1 MSSPPNQNPLNQDR
15 TGADLAAAVE
25 AIRERSSFLVTT
37 HENPDGDAL
46 GSLLAMHLALRSLGK
61 DSAMFLA
68 GPAPLPGEYR
78 FLALDELARELPTDA
93 AERTLLAVDCA
104 NESRLGA
111 DPAVLHQTGFTLN
124 IDHHH
129 DNSRFGDVNLVD
141 ADASSTGEVLRGVF
155 AELGVELTPELAEP
169 LYVALVTD
177 TGRFQYANTTPKA
190 LRLAAELVEAGADV
204 HKVFQDVY
212 ENVQFAKLKLL
223 ARALERAQVYEGGG
237 LVISYLLRDDF
248 AQVGAVEPY
257 SEGIIDFLRAVEGA
271 DMAALIREPPRGGSP
286 ARRVSLR
293 ASHDELDVSAIA
305 RAWGGG
311 GHRQAAGFSSDA
323 SIEEITEFLRREFAA
338 VRAAAAAAG

>member
-1 MSSPPNQNPLNQDR
+1 MTSHPNQ
-15 TGADLAAAVE
+15 TTTAADLRAVVG
-25 AIRERSSFLVTT
+25 AIRARERFLVTT

-46 GSLLAMHLALRSLGK
+46 GSLLASQLALEALGK
-61 DSAMFLA
+61 DSVMFLA

-78 FLALDELARELPTDA
+78 FLPLEGLQRELPADA
-93 AERTLLAVDCA
+93 AERALLAVDCA

-111 DPAVLHQTGFTLN
+111 DPVVLHQAPFTLN
-124 IDHHH
+124 VDHHH

-141 ADASSTGEVLRGVF
+141 DSASSTGEVLRDVF
-155 AELGVELTPELAEP
+155 RELGLELTPALAEP

-177 TGRFQYANTTPKA
+177 TGRFQYTNTTPKA

-204 HKVFQDVY
+204 HKVFQGVY
-212 ENVQFAKLKLL
+212 ESVQFAKLKLL

-237 LVISYLLRDDF
+237 LVVSYLLRDDF
-248 AQVGAVEPY
+248 AEVGAVEPY

-286 ARRVSLR
+286 ARRISLR

-305 RAWGGG
+305 RASGGG

-323 SIEEITEFLRREFAA
+323 SIEEITQFLRGEFAA
-338 VRAAAAAAG
+338 AVAAG